1 MRQLDNIQGILKPSL
16 ENAYAKLKLTSVY
29 LPRADGLMGLAR
41 QVEEPCV
48 VAVVGRVKAGKS
60 TFINALLGEDLAKV
74 GVTETTATINY
85 FVYGKPD
92 PYKPVRCYWRGG
104 QYTDEDRA
112 FLDRLQGNDEETLRL
127 AEGIDHLE
135 YRMLNN
141 LLAQM
146 TVVDTPGTGAVVDE
160 HQHRTADYIRLY
172 GQLRDRHNEETKKL
186 NDTSDAIIYLIGQVA
201 RATDRDF
208 LEEFNQATLGRSR
221 ALNAI
226 GVMAKIDLH
235 PDILA
240 NAQIYA
246 AKIGEQLKN
255 ELNTVVPV
263 TASLRRALDGLSEN
277 EQAGLRR
284 MVSALRSIPAA
295 RMEKLL
301 DNAEFFLELDC
312 PVSENERRQLLGNM
326 DWAVF
331 TTIAKS
337 IMEDPQVE
345 LNAIVE
351 KLDRLTGFQPLR
363 EVLDR
368 HFLRRGQLLR
378 CYRIVSD
385 ARRLLDKIKYDDL
398 PTLRKQEK
406 ENLLRQEL
414 LLNFVSQ
421 AHGDPV
427 VAHELTELI
436 QQSFPHSFNTLES
449 TLEEV
454 QRDLDLVFHKLE
466 EDNADFEAWQM
477 LEDHTEEFSAA
488 EQDELRALLGLLG
501 LDTATRLGTAQ
512 PHDVIYV
519 EGRQQYWHQLSLRAR
534 LPDKRQVA
542 ERAVTRYGL
551 ILDELSKSERH

>member
-1 MRQLDNIQGILKPSL
+1 MQDLIIRTLKKAAQTLQLSGISRQKTEMLSQLS
-16 ENAYAKLKLTSVY
+16 S
-29 LPRADGLMGLAR
+29 

-92 PYKPVRCYWRGG
+92 PNKPVRCYWRGG
-104 QYTDEDRA
+104 RYTDEDRA

-135 YRMLNN
+135 YRVLNN
-141 LLAQM
+141 LLAQL
-146 TVVDTPGTGAVVDE
+146 TLVDTPGTGAVVDE
-160 HQHRTADYIRLY
+160 HQQRTADYIRLY

-201 RATDRDF
+201 RATDLDF
-208 LEEFNQATLGRSR
+208 LEEFNQATQGRSR

-226 GVMAKIDLH
+226 GVMAKIDMH

-240 NAQIYA
+240 NAQSYA

-263 TASLRRALDGLSEN
+263 TASLRRALDGLLEK
-277 EQAGLRR
+277 EHAGLHR
-284 MVSALRSIPAA
+284 MVSTLRNIPVA
-295 RMEKLL
+295 RLEKLL
-301 DNAEFFLELDC
+301 DSAEFFLELDC
-312 PVSENERRQLLGNM
+312 PVSKTERRELVGNM

-331 TTIAKS
+331 TTIAKT
-337 IMEDPQVE
+337 ITEDPQAG
-345 LNAIVE
+345 LDAIVE
-351 KLDRLTGFQPLR
+351 KLDRLAGFEPLR
-363 EVLDR
+363 EVLQR

-385 ARRLLDKIKYDDL
+385 ARRLLEIIKYDDL
-398 PTLRKQEK
+398 PTLRKQEG
-406 ENLLRQEL
+406 ENLLKQERF
-414 LLNFVSQ
+414 LNFVRQ
-421 AHGDPV
+421 TQGDPL
-427 VAHELTELI
+427 VARELTELI
-436 QQSFPHSFNTLES
+436 QKSFTPSFNTMENA
-449 TLEEV
+449 LEEV
-454 QRDLDLVFHKLE
+454 RRDLDRVFHQLE

-477 LEDHTEEFSAA
+477 LEDHTEEFSVV
-488 EQDELRALLGLLG
+488 EQDELRSLFGLLG
-501 LDTATRLGTAQ
+501 LETATRLGAAAL
-512 PHDVIYV
+512 PLDALYV
-519 EGRQQYWHQLSLRAR
+519 EERQQYWHQLSLRAR

-551 ILDELSKSERH
+551 ILDELSKFESA